1 MICMLFDRALP
12 IRIALY
18 AVLMP
23 ALSGCA
29 MSGGLTSPD
38 MAPPVSVQ
46 YDVTIDWAFALTTPA
61 PPFLGTAPLELG
73 HVAVTDNVTYIGS
86 SLSKVVAVSNP
97 KATKMW
103 EVEMTAPVT
112 AGPVV
117 SPNGIFVAL
126 GDGAILRLNASNG
139 DVIWRYDTMV
149 PIASSLTVKDG
160 VVACVNGNN
169 RLFVL
174 NESDGSVK
182 WRRERPRS
190 TEFTMYGQAA
200 PLIQDGF
207 LYAGFSDGYLVA
219 YALENGTAVWS
230 RDLAPD
236 ARFKDLD
243 VQPVIMDNILYA
255 ANSSGGIYALSV
267 SDGQT
272 IWQRDIRGAGSLI
285 PHQDSLYLTSQ
296 SGIFR
301 LDRATGNTIWQNEIQ
316 KDALISAM
324 QLGRNWIYASVQR
337 FGLVMIDR
345 ATGSTAHVIDMGSD
359 FTSPPVLS
367 NGVVTALSN
376 RSTVYRF
383 LVEDYPL

>member
-1 MICMLFDRALP
+1 MMFDRALP

-18 AVLMP
+18 FVFLAVM
-23 ALSGCA
+23 SGCA
-29 MSGGLTSPD
+29 MSGGLTSSE
-38 MAPPVSVQ
+38 MAPPTSVQ
-46 YDVTIDWAFALTTPA
+46 YDVTLDWSYSLSPHPT
-61 PPFLGTAPLELG
+61 PFLGTAPLELG
-73 HVAVTDNVTYIGS
+73 HVAVTDRVTYVGS
-86 SLSKVVAVSNP
+86 SLSKVVAINNQQ
-97 KATKMW
+97 ATKMW
-103 EVEMTAPVT
+103 EAEMTAPVT
-112 AGPVV
+112 AGPVIAPSGV
-117 SPNGIFVAL
+117 YVAL
-126 GDGAILRLNASNG
+126 GDGAVLRLNPSSGAI
-139 DVIWRYDTMV
+139 VWRYDTMV

-174 NESDGSVK
+174 NENDGTLK

-200 PLIQDGF
+200 PLIQDGVV
-207 LYAGFSDGYLVA
+207 YAGFSDGNLVA
-219 YALENGTAVWS
+219 YALENGTAIWS

-243 VQPVIMDNILYA
+243 VQPVIVGNVLYA

-301 LDRATGNTIWQNEIQ
+301 LDRATGNTIWQNEVQ
-316 KDALISAM
+316 RDALISAM
-324 QLGRNWIYASVQR
+324 QLGRNRIYASVQR

-345 ATGSTAHVIDMGSD
+345 ATGNTAHIIDMGSD
-359 FTSPPVLS
+359 FSSPPVLTQ
-367 NGVVTALSN
+367 GVVTALSN